1 MSKEPEYIEYQGVRM
16 EVLRRFE
23 FKTIKKVEVYN
34 PINKQQFIINEYELT
49 RSIDQTIK
57 Q

>member
-34 PINKQQFIINEYELT
+34 PANKQQFIINEYEIT
-49 RSIDQTIK
+49 RNIDQTIK
-57 Q
+57 E

>member
-1 MSKEPEYIEYQGVRM
+1 MIKEPEYIEYQGVRM

>member
-1 MSKEPEYIEYQGVRM
+1 MSKEKEYIEYQGVRM

-34 PINKQQFIINEYELT
+34 PSNKQQFIINEYELT